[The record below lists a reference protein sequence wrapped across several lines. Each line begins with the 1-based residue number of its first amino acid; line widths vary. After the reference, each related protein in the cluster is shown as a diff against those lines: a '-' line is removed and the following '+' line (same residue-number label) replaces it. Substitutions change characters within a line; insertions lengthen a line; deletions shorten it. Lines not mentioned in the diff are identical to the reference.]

1 MPYFVGRILDFPDK
15 GQSKLKFFKWIG
27 IADDT
32 LKWPN
37 VDDIYTVNNEQIF
50 AGPLKL
56 TGSGPFQIAF
66 GDAIPVAYMQHLEKR
81 RFM

>member
-1 MPYFVGRILDFPDK
+1 
-15 GQSKLKFFKWIG
+15 
-27 IADDT
+27 
-32 LKWPN
+32 LKWLN
-37 VDDIYTVNNEQIF
+37 VDDIYTVNNEKIF

-66 GDAIPVAYMQHLEKR
+66 RDAILVAYMEHLEKR